1 MNGEYKESLQE
12 KETQGRKMGTDS
24 SDDMDLLEL
33 IDKNRL
39 AEFQQAISNA
49 TGLAFIT
56 VNYRG
61 EPVTE
66 ATNFTRH
73 CACMREDEKCKLNCF
88 ASDAYG
94 AVQAAVLREPH
105 VYFCPHGLIEMAVP
119 IIIKGHYLG
128 GFIGGQ
134 LRCEDAPPNVSC
146 LAKISS
152 VNETEEHREE
162 RQRMLEEVRLS
173 SYKKVKDVAKM
184 VSLIINTLCVKEL
197 WGQEKNDSL
206 QQEFNKIVEGQNMW
220 LAERKKLQ
228 AELRAMETRYNPHF
242 IMDSLFTVYNMAVL
256 EKAEATA
263 AIMNDVSEYVKSTI
277 MKPWS
282 EVSVK
287 TELASMERYLRIKK
301 VKYQDNLVYH
311 INFSDDILV
320 GKIMR
325 NILLPFLEYSVFF
338 GTAQLESAG
347 EITLTGFVKNGD
359 NVVTIENNGPGV
371 EYAEVPMDG
380 EGHFIQMSMKYAEMM
395 LKEKFGERYGVKKR
409 FSYDVGGSIVIS
421 WPEFY

>member
-146 LAKISS
+146 LA
-152 VNETEEHREE
+152 
-162 RQRMLEEVRLS
+162 
-173 SYKKVKDVAKM
+173 
-184 VSLIINTLCVKEL
+184 
-197 WGQEKNDSL
+197 
-206 QQEFNKIVEGQNMW
+206 
-220 LAERKKLQ
+220 
-228 AELRAMETRYNPHF
+228 
-242 IMDSLFTVYNMAVL
+242 
-256 EKAEATA
+256 
-263 AIMNDVSEYVKSTI
+263 
-277 MKPWS
+277 
-282 EVSVK
+282 
-287 TELASMERYLRIKK
+287 
-301 VKYQDNLVYH
+301 
-311 INFSDDILV
+311 
-320 GKIMR
+320 
-325 NILLPFLEYSVFF
+325 
-338 GTAQLESAG
+338 
-347 EITLTGFVKNGD
+347 
-359 NVVTIENNGPGV
+359 
-371 EYAEVPMDG
+371 
-380 EGHFIQMSMKYAEMM
+380 
-395 LKEKFGERYGVKKR
+395 
-409 FSYDVGGSIVIS
+409 
-421 WPEFY
+421 

>member
-1 MNGEYKESLQE
+1 
-12 KETQGRKMGTDS
+12 MGTDS

-325 NILLPFLEYSVFF
+325 NILGSSLGCV
-338 GTAQLESAG
+338 G
-347 EITLTGFVKNGD
+347 KN
-359 NVVTIENNGPGV
+359 
-371 EYAEVPMDG
+371 
-380 EGHFIQMSMKYAEMM
+380 
-395 LKEKFGERYGVKKR
+395 
-409 FSYDVGGSIVIS
+409 
-421 WPEFY
+421 